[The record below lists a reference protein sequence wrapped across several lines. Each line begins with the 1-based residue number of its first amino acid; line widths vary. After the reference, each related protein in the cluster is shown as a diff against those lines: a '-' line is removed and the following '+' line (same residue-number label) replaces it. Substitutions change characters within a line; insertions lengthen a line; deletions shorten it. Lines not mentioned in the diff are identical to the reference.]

1 MGKKHVTNTSSR
13 KGSPQSDRLA
23 LFWGNAEF
31 SVSDGA
37 ACLGTRGG
45 CSGCAY
51 DAARTRYVRTEEK
64 YRAGHPPRGSLD
76 EKQYVPHSEALS
88 AAVPA
93 GDGKFSSSS
102 AIGQFNSVLDIGHSG
117 DTAFFLQTTARHV
130 DFEVSD
136 LLKASVKRLDL
147 GVIAMRN
154 SSAGNPQYLGLS
166 VITEDNTGR
175 PQFVDGYRIGDGVGL
190 RLEGGSKISD
200 AWAVSFRSEFLNW
213 QGENGMNRPNLM
225 PQPIVN
231 PIDNGRMFSNVDII
245 RAANAFGGRGQWR
258 TGLHYLSNQYE
269 PQQNNFG
276 MTVTEP
282 FGDHERLGFFR
293 TGYLQM
299 WPLAS
304 IPGAMAY
311 VEANID
317 REFEHNMDQF
327 LSDKTIVSAKVG
339 VNWAFAPSR
348 QLLLE
353 WQWYNGTQGIQS
365 RNGLLMTILLDD
377 L

>member
-1 MGKKHVTNTSSR
+1 MLMARVCARTCLR
-13 KGSPQSDRLA
+13 AIVL
-23 LFWGNAEF
+23 L
-31 SVSDGA
+31 
-37 ACLGTRGG
+37 CLGGALISLFLIAPPAWGQGNDALDVPMTRRAVGM
-45 CSGCAY
+45 SGLRRSIAL
-51 DAARTRYVRTEEK
+51 DAPLGALLMRNNT
-64 YRAGHPPRGSLD
+64 YRIAKLS
-76 EKQYVPHSEALS
+76 S

-93 GDGKFSSSS
+93 GDRKYSSSS
-102 AIGQFNSVLDIGHSG
+102 AIGQFNSVLDIGHSD
-117 DTAFFLQTTARHV
+117 DTAFFLKTTARHV

-166 VITEDNTGR
+166 VISEDNIGR
-175 PQFVDGYRIGDGVGL
+175 PQFVDGYRIGDGIGF
-190 RLEGGSKISD
+190 RLEGGAKISD
-200 AWAVSFRSEFLNW
+200 AWAVSFRSEVLNW
-213 QGENGMNRPNLM
+213 RGENVTNRPNLM
-225 PQPIVN
+225 PQPMVN

-245 RAANAFGGRGQWR
+245 RASNAFGGRGQWR

-269 PQQNNFG
+269 PQQNNLG
-276 MTVTEP
+276 VTANEP
-282 FGDHERLGFFR
+282 FGDYERLGFIR

-304 IPGAMAY
+304 IPGVMAY

-317 REFEHNMDQF
+317 REFENNMDQF
-327 LSDKTIVSAKVG
+327 LSDKTIVSAKAG
-339 VNWAFAPSR
+339 LNWNFAPSR

-353 WQWYNGTQGIQS
+353 WQRFNGTERIRS
-365 RNGLLMTILLDD
+365 RNGLLLTILLDD

>member
-1 MGKKHVTNTSSR
+1 MLQARFWARRCLTAIVLLWLGGALSSLFLVVSPAWGQSNDALDVPMMRRALGMSGLRRSIALDAPLGALLMRNNT
-13 KGSPQSDRLA
+13 
-23 LFWGNAEF
+23 
-31 SVSDGA
+31 
-37 ACLGTRGG
+37 
-45 CSGCAY
+45 
-51 DAARTRYVRTEEK
+51 
-64 YRAGHPPRGSLD
+64 YRIAKLS
-76 EKQYVPHSEALS
+76 S

-93 GDGKFSSSS
+93 GDRKFTSSS
-102 AIGQFNSVLDIGHSG
+102 AIGQFNSVLDVGQVG
-117 DTAFFLQTTARHV
+117 ETAFFLKTTARHV

-136 LLKASVKRLDL
+136 LLRASVKRFDL
-147 GVIAMRN
+147 GVMAMRN

-166 VITEDNTGR
+166 FITEENIGR
-175 PQFVDGYRIGDGVGL
+175 PKFVDGYRIGDGVGL
-190 RLEGGSKISD
+190 RLEGGAKISD
-200 AWAVSFRSEFLNW
+200 DWAVSFRSEFLNW
-213 QGENGMNRPNLM
+213 QGENGMNRPDLM
-225 PQPIVN
+225 PQPMIN
-231 PIDNGRMFSNVDII
+231 PVDNGRTISNVDVI

-282 FGDHERLGFFR
+282 FGDHERLGFIR

-304 IPGAMAY
+304 IPGAVAY
-311 VEANID
+311 VEANFD
-317 REFEHNMDQF
+317 RELENNMDQF

-339 VNWAFAPSR
+339 VNWTFSPSR

-353 WQWYNGTQGIQS
+353 WQRFNGTEGIRS
-365 RNGLLMTILLDD
+365 RDGLLLTILLDD

>member
-1 MGKKHVTNTSSR
+1 MLLTRVRARSRLRAIVLLCFGGTLSSLFLMAPPVWGQEGDALDVSMMRRALGMSGLRRSIALDTPLGALLMRNNT
-13 KGSPQSDRLA
+13 
-23 LFWGNAEF
+23 
-31 SVSDGA
+31 
-37 ACLGTRGG
+37 
-45 CSGCAY
+45 
-51 DAARTRYVRTEEK
+51 
-64 YRAGHPPRGSLD
+64 YRIAKLSL
-76 EKQYVPHSEALS
+76 

-93 GDGKFSSSS
+93 GDRKFSSSS

-147 GVIAMRN
+147 GIIAMRN

-190 RLEGGSKISD
+190 RLEGGAKISD

-225 PQPIVN
+225 PQPMVN

-317 REFEHNMDQF
+317 REFENNMDQF

-339 VNWAFAPSR
+339 VNWTFAPSR

-353 WQWYNGTQGIQS
+353 WQRFNGTEGIRS